1 MLCKNDPLTAN
12 PSDQQCQQAADVEV
26 LMDMH
31 CARPADRSPER
42 WDRHRRPEWIR
53 ELGDAL
59 DDVARANWMCA
70 QARLRRRWCIGRACK
85 PLYREPGR
93 EILVD
98 ESCSNEFDPAAM
110 DREEMG
116 DDYDVR
122 PGPGRRFGGTDSPDR
137 PRETIRFSNRL
148 LTMMLMPSAIA
159 EVATNAG

>member
-1 MLCKNDPLTAN
+1 
-12 PSDQQCQQAADVEV
+12 
-26 LMDMH
+26 MH
-31 CARPADRSPER
+31 CARPTNRSPEH

-59 DDVARANWMCA
+59 DDVARANWMRA

-85 PLYREPGR
+85 PLYSEAGR

-98 ESCSNEFDPAAM
+98 ESRSNEFDPAAM
-110 DREEMG
+110 GREEVG
-116 DDYDVR
+116 DDHDVR
-122 PGPGRRFGGTDSPDR
+122 SGAGRRSSGTHSPDR
-137 PRETIRFSNRL
+137 LRETIRFSNRL